1 MAKHEWNTEASTTEK
16 RESSSLRVNLGLLDN
31 LMNLAG
37 ELVLGRNQL
46 IQALSVDDLK
56 TLHLTSQRIDLVTSE
71 LQEGIMKTR
80 MQPIANVFNTF
91 PRVVRDLAQSQG
103 KKADLVVDGREV
115 ELDKTIIEAIG
126 DPLTHLVRYAVEAGI
141 EPPDVRKQNGK
152 PEIGQINLKAYHEAG
167 QVNIEI
173 SDDGQ
178 GLNPDHLGAVAA
190 ENGLITASQLDAMS
204 AKEKLHLIFLPGFPM
219 KPSVRD
225 DSVETVG
232 MDGVKSELEKLGG
245 VIDIRSKI
253 GRGSTFRIKLPLT
266 LAIIPSQIVSVG
278 GERYAIPQVN
288 LDELLRIP
296 ANQVKD
302 KVEKVGD
309 AAVIR
314 LRGKLLP
321 LLRVA
326 DVLGVQ
332 PCYADPGDGKL
343 LPDRRMHIADRR
355 GVCHEIEGVA
365 EPHPDDADGS
375 VEAEKR
381 SGTDRRYHAA
391 GSLNIA
397 VVSAGSLTYG
407 LIVDQMHD
415 PEEIVVKPLG
425 RHLVECSGYAGATI
439 MGDGRV
445 ALILDVYNLAKK
457 ARLGLADRQIRTS
470 HSDAHMSQD
479 PAKEVMTR
487 RWLCFRVAEDEH
499 FAVDMECVQRIERI
513 KSEAIENIGGKQTT
527 QNKGGNLPLLSL
539 DDIATV
545 KPRME
550 MACADVITVRVAGRE
565 IGLLATPPVD
575 AVEVSAEIDE
585 TTLRQDCIR
594 GSAIVREKTT
604 LIVDVDAA
612 VKQSYPEWFH
622 HTEAV

>member
-1 MAKHEWNTEASTTEK
+1 MEKHEGKTGTSTTAK
-16 RESSSLRVNLGLLDN
+16 RESSNLRVNLGLLDN

-46 IQALSVDDLK
+46 MQALSVNDQK

-91 PRVVRDLAQSQG
+91 PRIVRDLALGQG

-115 ELDKTIIEAIG
+115 ELDKTIIESIS
-126 DPLTHLVRYAVEAGI
+126 DPLTQLVRYAVTEGI
-141 EPPDVRKQNGK
+141 EPPDVRKKEGK
-152 PEIGQINLKAYHEAG
+152 PEAGQLCLKAYHEAG

-173 SDDGQ
+173 SDDGR
-178 GLNPDHLGAVAA
+178 GLDPDHLGAAA
-190 ENGLITASQLDAMS
+190 ADSGLISATQLDAMS
-204 AKEKLHLIFLPGFPM
+204 AKEKLYLIFLPGFPV
-219 KPSVRD
+219 KQAVQEGSGD
-225 DSVETVG
+225 GAG
-232 MDGVKSELEKLGG
+232 MDGVKAVLENLGG
-245 VIDIRSKI
+245 GIDITSRI
-253 GRGSTFRIKLPLT
+253 GQCTTFRIKLPLT

-278 GERYAIPQVN
+278 GDRYAIPQVN

-302 KVEKVGD
+302 KVEQVGD
-309 AAVIR
+309 AAVTR

-332 PCYADPGDGKL
+332 STYTDPENGKQQTE
-343 LPDRRMHIADRR
+343 RRRNIADRR
-355 GVCHEIEGVA
+355 SICHEIEGAA
-365 EPHPDDADGS
+365 ESQTDDVDGPIGAD
-375 VEAEKR
+375 KR

-425 RHLVECSGYAGATI
+425 RHLIDCNGYAGATI

-457 ARLGLADRQIRTS
+457 ARLNLSERQIRTS
-470 HSDAHMSQD
+470 QPDAHMLPDQIS
-479 PAKEVMTR
+479 KHKTR
-487 RWLCFRVAEDEH
+487 RWLCFRIAEDEH
-499 FAVDMECVQRIERI
+499 FAIAMESVQRIERI
-513 KSEAIENIGGKQTT
+513 KSEAIEHVGGKKTI
-527 QNKGGNLPLLSL
+527 QNRGSSLPLLSL
-539 DDIATV
+539 DDIAAI
-545 KPRME
+545 KPRPE
-550 MACADVITVRVAGRE
+550 KAFAEVITVRAAGRE
-565 IGLLATPPVD
+565 VGLLATPPAD
-575 AVEVSAEIDE
+575 AVEVSVEVDDA
-585 TTLRQDCIR
+585 TLRQDCIR
-594 GSAIVREKTT
+594 GSAIVRDRTT

-612 VKQSYPEWFH
+612 VKQSYPDWFCH
-622 HTEAV
+622 PEAV

>member
-1 MAKHEWNTEASTTEK
+1 M

-46 IQALSVDDLK
+46 IQALSVYDLK

-91 PRVVRDLAQSQG
+91 PRIVRDLALSQG

-115 ELDKTIIEAIG
+115 ELDKTIIESIG
-126 DPLTHLVRYAVEAGI
+126 NPLTHLVRYAVAAGI
-141 EPPDVRKQNGK
+141 ELPDVRKENGK
-152 PEIGQINLKAYHEAG
+152 PEVGQIYLRACHEAG

-173 SDDGQ
+173 SDDGR

-190 ENGLITASQLDAMS
+190 ENGLITASQLDVMS
-204 AKEKLHLIFLPGFPM
+204 AKEKLHLIFLPGFPL
-219 KPSVRD
+219 KPVAEN
-225 DSVETVG
+225 DSDGSVG
-232 MDGVKSELEKLGG
+232 MDGIKAELEKLGG
-245 VIDIRSKI
+245 VIDIRSRI
-253 GRGSTFRIKLPLT
+253 GRSTAFRIKLPLT

-309 AAVIR
+309 AAVTR

-326 DVLGVQ
+326 DVLGIQ
-332 PCYADPGDGKL
+332 TCYTDPEDGKL
-343 LPDRRMHIADRR
+343 LPDRRMHIVDRR
-355 GVCHEIEGVA
+355 SPRHEIEAAA
-365 EPHPDDADGS
+365 EPQTEGADGAN
-375 VEAEKR
+375 EADQR
-381 SGTDRRYHAA
+381 SGKDRRYHTA

-445 ALILDVYNLAKK
+445 AFILDVYNLAKK

-470 HSDAHMSQD
+470 QADAHMSQD
-479 PAKEVMTR
+479 PSKEDKTR
-487 RWLCFRVAEDEH
+487 RWLCFRIAEEEH
-499 FAVDMECVQRIERI
+499 FAIDMERVQRIERVQ
-513 KSEAIENIGGKQTT
+513 SEAIENVGGKQTT
-527 QNKGGNLPLLSL
+527 QNRGSSLPLLSL
-539 DDIATV
+539 DDVATI
-545 KPRME
+545 KHRME
-550 MACADVITVRVAGRE
+550 MTFADVITVRVAGRE
-565 IGLLATPPVD
+565 IGLLATPPLD
-575 AVEVSAEIDE
+575 AVEVSVEIDE
-585 TTLRQDCIR
+585 TTLRQNCIR
-594 GSAIVREKTT
+594 GSAIVKEKTT

-612 VKQSYPEWFH
+612 VKQRYPEWFY
-622 HTEAV
+622 HTETA